1 MKKQKLLFTLVY
13 LITFAFSF
21 FNGLG
26 VVSLTIGFVTI
37 LIKTIL
43 FVLTG
48 YIIHQL
54 IRRGINLD
62 VLSIIVTFIVLP
74 FSIVILKI
82 HRQFMFFPCLGDY
95 QLKAVYN
102 QQNLLPKFQNRL
114 EYYEKSYGINNTSIK
129 YEEVC
134 VYGYFFEFR
143 KVKWVNE
150 DELDNYSLGK
160 YYNDYQ
166 TI

>member
-1 MKKQKLLFTLVY
+1 MKKQKLIFTLVY

-74 FSIVILKI
+74 F
-82 HRQFMFFPCLGDY
+82 
-95 QLKAVYN
+95 
-102 QQNLLPKFQNRL
+102 
-114 EYYEKSYGINNTSIK
+114 
-129 YEEVC
+129 
-134 VYGYFFEFR
+134 
-143 KVKWVNE
+143 
-150 DELDNYSLGK
+150 
-160 YYNDYQ
+160 
-166 TI
+166 